1 MLFSLVRKLCILD
14 KSYRTRSD
22 KKYILPL
29 QKKRI
34 MSLKTLIFQT
44 LFFVFGYFLPL
55 LIIVCLYS
63 VMINKLFKQVI
74 LVEDLVFHY
83 LVPDSVIVNKA

>member
-1 MLFSLVRKLCILD
+1 MT
-14 KSYRTRSD
+14 KSISYPY
-22 KKYILPL
+22 K
-29 QKKRI
+29 KKRI
-34 MSLKTLIFQT
+34 MSLKTLIIQT

-74 LVEDLVFHY
+74 LVEDLVLHY
-83 LVPDSVIVNKA
+83 LVPDSVIVNKT

>member
-1 MLFSLVRKLCILD
+1 M
-14 KSYRTRSD
+14 
-22 KKYILPL
+22 
-29 QKKRI
+29 
-34 MSLKTLIFQT
+34 
-44 LFFVFGYFLPL
+44 FGYFLPL

>member
-1 MLFSLVRKLCILD
+1 
-14 KSYRTRSD
+14 
-22 KKYILPL
+22 
-29 QKKRI
+29 